1 LLRLTGY
8 IKLGDHRKEQTLDLE
23 RIVAD
28 LKQERDRLSRAI
40 AALEGANS
48 TPIAKKTNIATPR
61 SAALNGNERGGITPE
76 GRRRLS
82 LAMKKRWAE
91 RKKKGS

>member
-1 LLRLTGY
+1 M
-8 IKLGDHRKEQTLDLE
+8 DLE

-28 LKQERDRLSRAI
+28 LKQERDRLGRAI
-40 AALEGANS
+40 VELEGTNS
-48 TPIAKKTNIATPR
+48 PRTARRTRVTRRPPELKAKK
-61 SAALNGNERGGITPE
+61 RGGLTPE

-91 RKKKGS
+91 RKKKTS

>member
-1 LLRLTGY
+1 M
-8 IKLGDHRKEQTLDLE
+8 DLE
-23 RIVAD
+23 RIVID

-40 AALEGANS
+40 AELEGRNPSRIVRKTVAAIPRPL
-48 TPIAKKTNIATPR
+48 TPAPTGDK
-61 SAALNGNERGGITPE
+61 RGKGLTPE

-91 RKKKGS
+91 RRKKAS

>member
-1 LLRLTGY
+1 
-8 IKLGDHRKEQTLDLE
+8 LDLG

-28 LKQERDRLSRAI
+28 LKQERVRLSRAI
-40 AALEGANS
+40 AELEGTIS
-48 TPIAKKTNIATPR
+48 PRTVKKPSVATPR
-61 SAALNGNERGGITPE
+61 APALKAKKRGGLTPE

-91 RKKKGS
+91 RKKKTT

>member
-8 IKLGDHRKEQTLDLE
+8 IKLVKRRKEQTVDLG
-23 RIVAD
+23 RILAD

-40 AALEGANS
+40 AAPEGANS
-48 TPIAKKTNIATPR
+48 TPGAKKTNIATPR
-61 SAALNGNERGGITPE
+61 SAALKGKELGGITPE

-82 LAMKKRWAE
+82 IAMKKRWAE
-91 RKKKGS
+91 RKRNGS

>member
-1 LLRLTGY
+1 M
-8 IKLGDHRKEQTLDLE
+8 DLE

-40 AALEGANS
+40 VELEGTNS
-48 TPIAKKTNIATPR
+48 PRTAKTTSIAIPR
-61 SAALNGNERGGITPE
+61 SPVLKANKRGALTPE

-91 RKKKGS
+91 RKKKTS